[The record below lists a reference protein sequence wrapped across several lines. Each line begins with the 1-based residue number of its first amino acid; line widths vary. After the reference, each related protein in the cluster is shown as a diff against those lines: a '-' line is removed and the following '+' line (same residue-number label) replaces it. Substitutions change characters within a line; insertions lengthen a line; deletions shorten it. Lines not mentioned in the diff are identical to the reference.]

1 MPWKAT
7 CHMDER
13 MQFIARVLAG
23 EDEMTVLCR
32 EYGVSRKTGYK
43 WLGRYISEGAAG
55 LAERS
60 HAPLQHGQAH
70 DVAVVQAV
78 LGLRE
83 RWRHWG
89 PKKLRVKLSELHPEM
104 AVPAASTIGDWL
116 RREGLVERLPGR
128 RRCPAYTRPFA
139 AVAAANDVW
148 CTDFKGWFRTG
159 DGRRCDPFTLSDA
172 HSRYLLRCQAV
183 ARPDTEHVRPIF
195 EAAFREHGLPLAIRS
210 DNGPPFASPGAG
222 GLSRLAVWWL
232 KLGIRPERIVAGK
245 PQQNGRHERVHRT
258 LKQETAV
265 PPADSV
271 PAQQQRF
278 DEFRILYNN
287 ERPHEALGQQT
298 PASAYQPSPRPDPE
312 RLADPSYGGDV
323 AVRRVRR
330 NGQIKWAGELIFVGE
345 ALIGEPVGVVET
357 EAGDWLVRYADVEL
371 GYIHPQRR
379 RLSPRPL
386 HAANRPVDLMEI
398 AAAIPTTPQA
408 HQLQQP

>member
-1 MPWKAT
+1 MPWRET
-7 CHMDER
+7 CRMDER
-13 MQFIARVLAG
+13 TQFIARVLKG
-23 EDEMTVLCR
+23 EDEMTALCR
-32 EYGVSRKTGYK
+32 EYGISRKTGYK
-43 WLGRYISEGAAG
+43 WVGRYRREGAAG
-55 LAERS
+55 LRERS
-60 HAPLQHGQAH
+60 HAPLRHGQAH
-70 DVAVVQAV
+70 DVAVVQAA
-78 LGLRE
+78 LDLRE

-116 RREGLVERLPGR
+116 RREGLVGRSR
-128 RRCPAYTRPFA
+128 RRRHCPPYTRPFA

-148 CTDFKGWFRTG
+148 CTDFKGWFRTT
-159 DGRRCDPFTLSDA
+159 DGQRCDPFTLTDA

-183 ARPDTEHVRPIF
+183 ARPDEAHVRPIF
-195 EAAFREHGLPLAIRS
+195 EAAFQEHGLPLAIRS
-210 DNGPPFASPGAG
+210 DNGPPFASPGVG
-222 GLSRLAVWWL
+222 VLSRLAVWWI

-258 LKQETAV
+258 LNQETAM
-265 PPADSV
+265 PPADSL

-278 DEFRILYNN
+278 DDFRDVYNN
-287 ERPHEALGQQT
+287 QRPHEALGQKT
-298 PASAYQPSPRPDPE
+298 PALLYQPSPRPYPD
-312 RLADPSYGGDV
+312 RLDDPSYAGDV
-323 AVRRVRR
+323 AIRRVRS

-357 EAGDWLVRYADVEL
+357 EGGDWLVRYADVEL

-386 HAANRPVDLMEI
+386 RGANRPVDLMDI

-408 HQLQQP
+408 HQPQHP